1 DVGLQMLVAEVV
13 LMERETTLVAVGV
26 LGDLGALRDLSL
38 PRRQDPLHALARGAP
53 LVEPRADADVA
64 IALALGEAIGR
75 DLAQRAPLEVG
86 QLEILEHDLDQL
98 VERDVSFVVID
109 ARTIAGLAVA
119 LPLAVLAGLA
129 DDLPRLRVAGA
140 LSNAR

>member
-1 DVGLQMLVAEVV
+1 MLVAEVV
-13 LMERETTLVAVGV
+13 LMERETALVAVGV
-26 LGDLGALRDLSL
+26 LGDLVALRDLVV
-38 PRRQDPLHALARGAP
+38 PRCQHSLHALARGAP
-53 LVEPRADADVA
+53 LVEPNPDANVA

-98 VERDVSFVVID
+98 VERDVGLVIVD

-119 LPLAVLAGLA
+119 LPLAILAGLA
-129 DDLPRLRVAGA
+129 DHL
-140 LSNAR
+140 